1 VPLARRL
8 SGTVTRTKPVHSVV
22 SRETAS
28 KRTKQAW
35 AETRAEEWAESR
47 AEEWVDSAVEAGI
60 ESAVEAPVESAVE
73 APVESA
79 VESAVEA
86 GIEPPSG
93 ARHDPSIEA
102 WAGHMRKTASHVHV
116 LGVKLARSPQGYQK
130 G

>member
-1 VPLARRL
+1 ML

-22 SRETAS
+22 SRETPS

-35 AETRAEEWAESR
+35 AESRAEEWAETR
-47 AEEWVDSAVEAGI
+47 AEEWVEPAVEAGI
-60 ESAVEAPVESAVE
+60 EPAVEAGIEP
-73 APVESA
+73 
-79 VESAVEA
+79 AVEA

-93 ARHDPSIEA
+93 ARHDPSFEA
-102 WAGHMRKTASHVHV
+102 WVSHMRKTASPVHV